1 MIVERYKKERE
12 LPILDKVKFLVPQE
26 FTVSNFCVVVRS
38 KLVIRPSQSLH
49 FIVGNKAGMFS
60 RKTYWL
66 NPRKTYSTYV
76 FSPIN
81 GYGSGWVIQSLQR
94 RRWISLYHLCFN
106 RDVWLTLKIATNHYK
121 LLRALL
127 LIDIALSY
135 SQILKYIL
143 LNWKSVSFIA
153 LFHVTKGQC
162 KIESIGSGKSI
173 RSFVKCILI
182 LGRIRSYCSINRW
195 NRYNTMTVYFHLESY
210 VT

>member
-49 FIVGNKAGMFS
+49 FIVGNKAGMFTHKPTHS
-60 RKTYWL
+60 TYAKT
-66 NPRKTYSTYV
+66 RSTYV

-106 RDVWLTLKIATNHYK
+106 RDVWLTKRIATNHYELLQATTGSSSYWYCTFLLTNLKIYFTK
-121 LLRALL
+121 LK
-127 LIDIALSY
+127 I
-135 SQILKYIL
+135 
-143 LNWKSVSFIA
+143 SF
-153 LFHVTKGQC
+153 FY
-162 KIESIGSGKSI
+162 
-173 RSFVKCILI
+173 CII
-182 LGRIRSYCSINRW
+182 
-195 NRYNTMTVYFHLESY
+195 TVHGGHFKL
-210 VT
+210 

>member
-1 MIVERYKKERE
+1 M
-12 LPILDKVKFLVPQE
+12 VPQE

-49 FIVGNKAGMFS
+49 FIVGNKAGMFTQKPTDLTHV
-60 RKTYWL
+60 KTH
-66 NPRKTYSTYV
+66 STYV

-106 RDVWLTLKIATNHYK
+106 RDVWLTLKIATNHYE

-153 LFHVTKGQC
+153 LYHITKGLL

-173 RSFVKCILI
+173 RSLLKCIAI
-182 LGRIRSYCSINRW
+182 I
-195 NRYNTMTVYFHLESY
+195 E
-210 VT
+210 

>member
-49 FIVGNKAGMFS
+49 FIVGNKAGIVTH
-60 RKTYWL
+60 KPTH
-66 NPRKTYSTYV
+66 STYAKPRSTYI

-106 RDVWLTLKIATNHYK
+106 RDVWLTKRIATNHYE
-121 LLRALL
+121 LLRVTTGSSSYWYCTFLL
-127 LIDIALSY
+127 TNLKIYFTKLKFSFFHCIIAVY
-135 SQILKYIL
+135 
-143 LNWKSVSFIA
+143 W
-153 LFHVTKGQC
+153 GQF
-162 KIESIGSGKSI
+162 K
-173 RSFVKCILI
+173 L
-182 LGRIRSYCSINRW
+182 
-195 NRYNTMTVYFHLESY
+195 
-210 VT
+210 